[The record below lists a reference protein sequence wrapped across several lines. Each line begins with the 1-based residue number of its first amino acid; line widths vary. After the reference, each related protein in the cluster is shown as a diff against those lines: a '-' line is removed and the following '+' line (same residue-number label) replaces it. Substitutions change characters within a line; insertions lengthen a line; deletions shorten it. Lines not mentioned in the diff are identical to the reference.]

1 MILSK
6 QVSSLPTALKEIRKK
21 SLCCPV
27 RPLLLLPVCSQWTAA
42 SWPLLQRGPA
52 NRRPKNRDP
61 VEWNVSEGKKR
72 GPVLTF
78 LSSFS
83 SLIVSVLACCVCVCV
98 CVCACVRACVLVW
111 CTGAGEQRLAV
122 RRELQA
128 SAFCPEH
135 HKVVV
140 LSLKSEP
147 TLRLSSQKKA
157 NAQFVH

>member
-6 QVSSLPTALKEIRKK
+6 QVSSLPTALSGPFF
-21 SLCCPV
+21 SL
-27 RPLLLLPVCSQWTAA
+27 LVCSQWTAA

-83 SLIVSVLACCVCVCV
+83 SLIVSVCACCVCVCV
-98 CVCACVRACVLVW
+98 CVCACVRASVFVRACVRTCVVHW
-111 CTGAGEQRLAV
+111 CWGA
-122 RRELQA
+122 A
-128 SAFCPEH
+128 SCCEEGASG
-135 HKVVV
+135 
-140 LSLKSEP
+140 LSL
-147 TLRLSSQKKA
+147 LS
-157 NAQFVH
+157 

>member
-1 MILSK
+1 M
-6 QVSSLPTALKEIRKK
+6 
-21 SLCCPV
+21 
-27 RPLLLLPVCSQWTAA
+27 
-42 SWPLLQRGPA
+42 
-52 NRRPKNRDP
+52 
-61 VEWNVSEGKKR
+61 EWNVSEGKKR

-98 CVCACVRACVLVW
+98 CVCACVRASVFVRACVLVW